1 MLLQSYSGTIRVFPA
16 IPASWKDV
24 SFKTLRAE
32 GAFLVSAERKVGV
45 TQRVEIIA
53 EKGGLL
59 RLENPFPGAS
69 YAVTGIDPGSVK
81 MDGADFIVTTTPGQ
95 RLSLSRK

>member
-16 IPASWKDV
+16 IPASWKEV

-32 GAFLVSAERKVGV
+32 GAFLVSAERRSGV
-45 TQRVEIIA
+45 TERIEIIA

-59 RLENPFPGAS
+59 RWKTRS
-69 YAVTGIDPGSVK
+69 
-81 MDGADFIVTTTPGQ
+81 
-95 RLSLSRK
+95 RSLPTWVY